1 MSLYIYITPCIKI
14 RRVIHLN
21 RHSICW
27 VGSRVQFHLS
37 DYRGDKKRLRWN
49 FKFEVYRAA
58 DQAKAGQ
65 MEEGAFAEAQVPY
78 AKFGLRKSSVP
89 CGQPR
94 AAKSAAT
101 RCDAKQQRPDDK
113 KPAKTRN
120 RLHAD
125 SGV

>member
-58 DQAKAGQ
+58 DQAQKPAKWR
-65 MEEGAFAEAQVPY
+65 EGAFAEAQVPY
-78 AKFGLRKSSVP
+78 AKFGLRKVRYLAGSLALRNQLRR
-89 CGQPR
+89 GAMQGR
-94 AAKSAAT
+94 MI
-101 RCDAKQQRPDDK
+101 

-125 SGV
+125 SDV

>member
-1 MSLYIYITPCIKI
+1 MWLAETSFAC
-14 RRVIHLN
+14 
-21 RHSICW
+21 
-27 VGSRVQFHLS
+27 LS
-37 DYRGDKKRLRWN
+37 DYRGDKKKTAWN

-78 AKFGLRKSSVP
+78 AKFGLRKKSVP

-113 KPAKTRN
+113 TRQNQESPACKLRRIKQINGPLITKK
-120 RLHAD
+120 LFPT
-125 SGV
+125 STS